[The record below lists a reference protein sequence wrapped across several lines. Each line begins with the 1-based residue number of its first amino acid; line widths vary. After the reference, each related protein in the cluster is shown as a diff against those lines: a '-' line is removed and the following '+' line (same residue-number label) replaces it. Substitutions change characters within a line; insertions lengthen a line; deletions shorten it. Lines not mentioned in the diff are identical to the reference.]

1 MTDKVKEL
9 TMEERQMLNKVFW
22 RSHLV
27 FVSFNM
33 VKMEANGFT
42 LTMSPVIEKVYKDN
56 PEERIKAYKRHQN
69 FFNTHAVPFSF
80 IAGISAAME
89 KQKAETGKIDGKTI
103 ESVKTALMGPTAGMF
118 DSIFFNLIR
127 IVAAGIGIGLA
138 SQGNWI
144 GVLIFILLYG
154 VLQSV
159 AKRYLVFAGYKLGGN
174 FIEQIYESG
183 LIKPLTKASSIL
195 AIIMV
200 GAMTAQM
207 VNVPLDWTLTVGE
220 ASVSV
225 NEVLDQIFPGLLSVV
240 LMYIL
245 VKLIYKGVR
254 PTYLVIGIIV
264 LSLLLAAL
272 GLF

>member
-1 MTDKVKEL
+1 MTENKLNNKEKKI
-9 TMEERQMLNKVFW
+9 LNKIFL

-27 FVSFNM
+27 FQSFNM

-42 LTMSPVIEKVYKDN
+42 MSMSPIIEELYKDN
-56 PEERIKAYKRHQN
+56 PEERIKAYERHQA

-80 IAGISAAME
+80 IVGVSAAME
-89 KQKAETGKIDGKTI
+89 KQKAETGNIDGKTI
-103 ESVKTALMGPTAGMF
+103 ESIKTALMGPTAGMF
-118 DSIFFNLIR
+118 DSIFFNLIK

-144 GVLIFILLYG
+144 GVLLFILLYG
-154 VLQSV
+154 VTQSI
-159 AKRYLVFAGYKLGGN
+159 AKRYLLFAGYKLGGE
-174 FIEQIYESG
+174 FIEKIYASG
-183 LIKPLTKASSIL
+183 LMKVLTKSASIL

-207 VNVPLDWTLTVGE
+207 VNVPLNWTLQVGQ
-220 ASVSV
+220 ASVVV
-225 NEVLDQIFPGLLSVV
+225 NEVLDQIFPGILSVV

-264 LSLLLAAL
+264 FSLLFAAL
-272 GLF
+272 GIF